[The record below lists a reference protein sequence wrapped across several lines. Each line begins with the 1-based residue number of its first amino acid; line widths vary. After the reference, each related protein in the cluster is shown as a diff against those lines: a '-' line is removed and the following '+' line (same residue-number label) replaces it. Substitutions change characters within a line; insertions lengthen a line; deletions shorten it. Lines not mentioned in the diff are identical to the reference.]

1 MHKCNLF
8 FNFQNCSGI
17 DVRKKRKFEMTTA
30 KLSLMNTLVLWVK
43 YCNWKQTWW
52 CEKVSNIAWISFSI
66 RPDHQPRDGKTSSS
80 RNGSALCPLL
90 RDLEECRRCP
100 LDSNTGL
107 LLRCKFTRGV
117 TDPVTNV
124 LFFGLFRKDFSP
136 LHFSYLSIVCIY
148 SHFVHYYSASIC
160 RLKGGYR
167 KNFLF
172 FHKSRWA

>member
-17 DVRKKRKFEMTTA
+17 DVRKKRKFEMTTS
-30 KLSLMNTLVLWVK
+30 KLGLMNTLVLWVK

-160 RLKGGYR
+160 RLMCVYK
-167 KNFLF
+167 
-172 FHKSRWA
+172 